1 MKKIGLLC
9 LLYFG
14 VIISPTT
21 YTVHA
26 QTVQILGNST
36 INGALNGVVLGGAGM
51 LIADKKVN
59 APFTKNM
66 EDLYALQIGLG
77 VGTLYGL
84 GLGIYDVASTNGSQL
99 LVSGFFNDATNTSA
113 ILLMDTFYGAAVGTV
128 VSASITLLS
137 DDPSFQQVKSG
148 LGIGAFAGFGF
159 GIVDGF
165 LIADRSSAPVA
176 YATQPSGSAAGIA
189 TIQVNSATSV
199 GLLNPTITT
208 MLEITSEGI
217 SQTFTPSVDVVNL
230 RLNF

>member
-9 LLYFG
+9 LLILG
-14 VIISPTT
+14 VFNSSKTT
-21 YTVHA
+21 SIHA

-66 EDLYALQIGLG
+66 DDLNALQIGLG

-84 GLGIYDVASTNGSQL
+84 GLGIYDVASTNGNQL
-99 LVSGFFNDATNTSA
+99 LVSGFLNDATNTSA
-113 ILLMDTFYGAAVGTV
+113 ILLMDTFYGAAVGTI

-148 LGIGAFAGFGF
+148 IGIGAFAGFGF

-165 LIADRSSAPVA
+165 FIADRSSAPVA
-176 YATQPSGSAAGIA
+176 YASQPSSSAAGIA
-189 TIQVNSATSV
+189 TIQVNSTTSV
-199 GLLNPTITT
+199 GLFNPTITS
-208 MLEITSEGI
+208 MLELNSEGI
-217 SQTFTPSVDVVNL
+217 TRSFSPSVDLVNL